1 DLDLAAG
8 TEQLG
13 IDAEAPAELF
23 GEGVNKPEPGV
34 VPGPDVLGTGIAQS
48 DDEAKASHQNADS
61 ARCGRD
67 RGAHRTTVLLGV
79 LLDLGG
85 RDLGRTGVVARLR
98 LDAALARDDHGD
110 VVLLAQLQLGDLDA
124 LGQLQRRQ
132 VDDLVDGQLGQV
144 DLDELRQVLRQA
156 ADFDLGQFLHHD
168 HVGGL
173 AGRRQLFVDEVQRDR
188 GAQRLVGAD
197 ALEVQMHD
205 QLAVRVALHVAQQ
218 DLLDLAV
225 DVEVQDRRVEPLVL
239 AGQPDVLVLELD
251 GLRLGLAAVDD
262 GRDLG
267 GMTQAAARTLTFVS
281 TAGGLD
287 GVFGHFRYSLCLL
300 WTASRRLETLTRD
313 QASVLRAGLPAPRNR
328 VDRRGS
334 IDVEGTHR
342 FAERDAPDGFGQQFG
357 DAELA
362 HLAALAR

>member
-1 DLDLAAG
+1 
-8 TEQLG
+8 
-13 IDAEAPAELF
+13 
-23 GEGVNKPEPGV
+23 
-34 VPGPDVLGTGIAQS
+34 
-48 DDEAKASHQNADS
+48 
-61 ARCGRD
+61 
-67 RGAHRTTVLLGV
+67 
-79 LLDLGG
+79 
-85 RDLGRTGVVARLR
+85 
-98 LDAALARDDHGD
+98 
-110 VVLLAQLQLGDLDA
+110 
-124 LGQLQRRQ
+124 
-132 VDDLVDGQLGQV
+132 
-144 DLDELRQVLRQA
+144 
-156 ADFDLGQFLHHD
+156 
-168 HVGGL
+168 
-173 AGRRQLFVDEVQRDR
+173 
-188 GAQRLVGAD
+188 D
-197 ALEVQMHD
+197 ALEVQVHD

-313 QASVLRAGLPAPRNR
+313 QTSVLRAGLPAPRNR

-362 HLAALAR
+362 HLAALARRLAQRDRVGHHQLVELRLADVADRCARQHRMGAVGDDLGRAVLLQRGRGGAQRAGGIDDVV